1 MTALYTRLH
10 GRRVRVVRGHSNS
23 GLTVWAGQV
32 SGRSDFRTGPD
43 DLDGL
48 RSVLTELDHLAARQH
63 LTVVREAS

>member
-10 GRRVRVVRGHSNS
+10 GRRVRVVRADSNS
-23 GLTVWAGQV
+23 GLAVWVGQV
-32 SGRSDFRTGPD
+32 SGRSDFRTGAD

-63 LTVVREAS
+63 TVVREAS